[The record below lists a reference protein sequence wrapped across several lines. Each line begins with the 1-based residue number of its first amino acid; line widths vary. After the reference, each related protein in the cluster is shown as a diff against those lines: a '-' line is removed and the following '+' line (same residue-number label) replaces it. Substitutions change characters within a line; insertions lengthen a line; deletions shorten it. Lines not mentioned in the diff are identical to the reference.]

1 MPFPLAHPAAVL
13 PLRRCSTRHFNFPA
27 LLIGTIVPDLS
38 YCLEKYD
45 ADLLAH
51 SIRGC
56 FLFSL
61 PVGWGLMLIFYAIAE
76 PLASLLPAP
85 HREALLPAC
94 RKPDQRWF
102 VIPLSLV
109 IGAATHVLWDSLT
122 HDTGWIVE
130 HSSFLQ
136 LNLFSWEGHSFR
148 VYRVL
153 WHAST
158 WISLLLLYR
167 AYAQM
172 LQGRTGP
179 AASLSTDEKRRYA
192 LGALLFGLPA
202 VGAVLTALL
211 YHAHGLSDLSTVPQF
226 LRLSAALYLVLVSV
240 LLAAIGA
247 ALKMKRR
254 SPGSPPTRRADLR
267 HLQSCGKR

>member
-13 PLRRCSTRHFNFPA
+13 PLRRCSTRYFNFPA
-27 LLIGTIVPDLS
+27 LLIGSIVPDIS

-45 ADLLAH
+45 ADVLAH

-61 PVGWGLMLIFYAIAE
+61 PVGWGLMLIFYALAE
-76 PLASLLPAP
+76 PLVSFLPEP
-85 HREALLPAC
+85 HRGVLLPAC

-102 VIPLSLV
+102 VVPLSLM

-122 HDTGWIVE
+122 HDNGWIVE

-136 LNLFSWEGHSFR
+136 LKLISWQGHSFQM
-148 VYRVL
+148 YRLL
-153 WHAST
+153 WHFST
-158 WISLLLLYR
+158 WIALLLLYR
-167 AYAQM
+167 AYAQT
-172 LQGRTGP
+172 LHGRTSP
-179 AASLSTDEKRRYA
+179 AESLSTDEKRRYA
-192 LGALLFGLPA
+192 LCAWLLGLPA
-202 VGAVLTALL
+202 VGAVLMALL
-211 YHAHGLSDLSTVPQF
+211 YYGHRLSSLSTVPRF
-226 LRLSAALYLVLVSV
+226 LRLSSALYLVLVSV

-247 ALKMKRR
+247 ALKIKRR
-254 SPGSPPTRRADLR
+254 SPGSLPTRRADLR